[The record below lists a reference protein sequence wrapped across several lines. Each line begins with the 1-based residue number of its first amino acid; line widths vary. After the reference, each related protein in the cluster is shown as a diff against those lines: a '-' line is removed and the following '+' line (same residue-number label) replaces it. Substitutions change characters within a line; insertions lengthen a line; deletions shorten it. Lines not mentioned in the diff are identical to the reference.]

1 MNDNDQVWNAFVSAL
16 PKQDQARHDLHAF
29 QAKLLKSALI
39 EIELLTVELANLHA
53 QFVHLKDD
61 WLAMAQEVQ
70 NGNND

>member
-1 MNDNDQVWNAFVSAL
+1 MSDNDQIWNAFVSAL
-16 PKQDQARHDLHAF
+16 PAQDQARHDLQNF
-29 QAKLLKSALI
+29 QSKLLKSALI
-39 EIELLTVELANLHA
+39 EIELLNVELSNLRA

>member
-16 PKQDQARHDLHAF
+16 PAQDQARHDLHAF
-29 QAKLLKSALI
+29 QSKLLKSALI
-39 EIELLTVELANLHA
+39 EIELLTTELANLRA

-70 NGNND
+70 HGNND

>member
-29 QAKLLKSALI
+29 QSKLLKSALI
-39 EIELLTVELANLHA
+39 EIELLTAELTNLRA

-61 WLAMAQEVQ
+61 WLAMATEAQ
-70 NGNND
+70 NATD

>member
-16 PKQDQARHDLHAF
+16 PAQDQARHDLHAF
-29 QAKLLKSALI
+29 QSKLLKSALV
-39 EIELLTVELANLHA
+39 EIELLQAELTNLRA

-70 NGNND
+70 NANHD